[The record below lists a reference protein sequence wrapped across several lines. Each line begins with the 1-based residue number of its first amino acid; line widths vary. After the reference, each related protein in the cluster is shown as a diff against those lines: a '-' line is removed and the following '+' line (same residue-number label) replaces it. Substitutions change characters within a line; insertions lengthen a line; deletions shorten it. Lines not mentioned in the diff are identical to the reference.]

1 MRPPGLYNVLLI
13 RADTWVRPYD
23 CVIQYNV
30 MIRCCLFIGD
40 NCDTGESLALEVFE
54 RSAAAC

>member
-13 RADTWVRPYD
+13 RADTWVRPYE

-30 MIRCCLFIGD
+30 MTRRCLFVSD
-40 NCDTGESLALEVFE
+40 NRDTREGFALEVFE